1 MHHLPRLRRT
11 PVLACC
17 IVALVMV
24 AGGIAYAAIPDSNGV
39 IHACYLNAAGGQ
51 PQGSLRVI
59 DTAKSQT
66 CKATETALNFNQT
79 GPQGAP
85 GAAGAPGPKGAAG
98 PKGATGAKGPAGV
111 NDAWW
116 SSQLNLDPIEG
127 GSANQSSLF
136 FTNLVAGSYLL
147 NVTAALTSFTAAD
160 PGEIDCV
167 VDGADEQTIQ
177 LFTQSGFIGEP
188 SLGEMTATT
197 PEDPQIVCDNST
209 GGPVGVQ
216 IYASATRVADLHH

>member
-1 MHHLPRLRRT
+1 MHHLPRLRRM
-11 PVLACC
+11 PALALC
-17 IVALVMV
+17 VAALVMV

-39 IHACYLNAAGGQ
+39 IHACYLKAAGGQ

-116 SSQLNLDPIEG
+116 SSQLNMAPVPSG
-127 GSANQSSLF
+127 GSDQLPMFAS
-136 FTNLVAGSYLL
+136 NLVAGSYLL
-147 NVTAALTSFTAAD
+147 NVTAALSSFSAS
-160 PGEIDCV
+160 GEIDCSV
-167 VDGADEQTIQ
+167 GGADEQVIQ
-177 LFTQSGFIGEP
+177 LFTSSGFADEP
-188 SLGEMTATT
+188 SLGELTVTT
-197 PEDPQIVCDNST
+197 PENPQIVCSNPT
-209 GGPVGVQ
+209 GGPADVQ
-216 IYASATRVADLHH
+216 IYASATRVADLH